1 MNQKDKDDLLLG
13 FGWLGFTA
21 ALAVMFILLGYLT
34 KELF

>member
-13 FGWLGFTA
+13 FGWLGFTIIL
-21 ALAVMFILLGYLT
+21 ALSLILLGYLA